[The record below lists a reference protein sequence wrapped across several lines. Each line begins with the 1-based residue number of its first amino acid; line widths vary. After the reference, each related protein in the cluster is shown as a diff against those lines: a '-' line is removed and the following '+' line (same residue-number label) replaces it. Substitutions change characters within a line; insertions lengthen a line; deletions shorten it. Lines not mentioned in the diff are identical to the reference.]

1 MSQPASANS
10 TDQLTTSAAMDMTTP
25 GTTNQSNTVTT
36 AAAKTSTT
44 FEPLTQLTANVV
56 ALPGPNTDTDQI
68 IPARFLKKDRAQ
80 GYGQFLFHDMRF
92 DGQGNAMAH
101 PLNATGADKPAI
113 LVVEDNFGCG
123 SSREGAVYALADY
136 GVRVVV
142 GTTFGDIFHNNCFK
156 NGLLPVRL
164 SAPDHQRLMQWLQAA
179 SGKTQIMVDLVNGEV
194 RWANDQA
201 SFAVDAFWQECLT
214 KGLDELSLTLSY
226 SGQIDAFEDQYRE
239 KFSWLVKQP

>member
-1 MSQPASANS
+1 MQSQH
-10 TDQLTTSAAMDMTTP
+10 
-25 GTTNQSNTVTT
+25 
-36 AAAKTSTT
+36 TT
-44 FEPLTQLTANVV
+44 FEPLISLTDRV
-56 ALPGPNTDTDQI
+56 AVLRGPNTDTDQI

-92 DGQGNAMAH
+92 DDQGQSRPH
-101 PLNATGADKPAI
+101 PLNTAESQRPRI
-113 LVVEDNFGCG
+113 LVVEENFGCG

-164 SAPDHQRLMQWLQAA
+164 APTDHERLMAALQATGA
-179 SGKTQIMVDLVNGEV
+179 PEQVTVDLANGEV
-194 RWANDQA
+194 RWGQDKA
-201 SFAVDAFWQECLT
+201 SFQVDAFWQECLM

-226 SGQIDAFEDQYRE
+226 RQQINTFESGYRQT
-239 KFSWLVKQP
+239 FPWLTRTV

>member
-1 MSQPASANS
+1 MSLPKSNNI
-10 TDQLTTSAAMDMTTP
+10 TEKPTTSAAMDMTTP
-25 GTTNQSNTVTT
+25 ATSTS
-36 AAAKTSTT
+36 KTSTV
-44 FEPLTQLTANVV
+44 FEPLTELTANVV
-56 ALPGPNTDTDQI
+56 VLSGPNTDTDQI

-92 DGQGNAMAH
+92 DDEGNVKPH
-101 PLNATGADKPAI
+101 PLNAAGANKPEI

-123 SSREGAVYALADY
+123 SSREGAVYALVDY

-164 SAPDHQRLMQWLQAA
+164 SAADHGRLMQWLQGA
-179 SGKTQIMVDLVNGEV
+179 SGKTQITIDLINCQV
-194 RWANDQA
+194 RWGEDCAG
-201 SFAVDAFWQECLT
+201 FAVDAFWQECLT

-226 SGQIDAFEDQYRE
+226 SGQIDAFEHQYRE